1 MSHEAEG
8 PAVAARIK
16 TYPKYETTPLV
27 LQLGH
32 KFFPGYLN
40 DDFICPQFFHFPQ
53 MNLRREEE

>member
-8 PAVAARIK
+8 PAVAARHK

-27 LQLGH
+27 LQFGH

-40 DDFICPQFFHFPQ
+40 DDLICP
-53 MNLRREEE
+53 